1 MTPKFKF
8 LRRVRIHGGECG
20 AVARAL
26 HHEAQ
31 KVALIQNEQ
40 SLISDEKAFLSQADL
55 EKSSKSTLNERKQM
69 STKTSIKR
77 IALVAV
83 SALGFGLMSVVPAR
97 AVEAGSTDV
106 TEVILGTPGT
116 ARINQI
122 VKVTVTFDMGAAPAA
137 DETLTA
143 RARIKT
149 APSGSTAA
157 VGFSSA
163 EKSMTDTDGENSGT
177 VTIYAANA
185 AGNELL
191 PAAAVAAPL
200 NTENFTNINTQVI
213 GSVGLI
219 PDKAGSYVVQ
229 VWHDADGDGLIDAA
243 EEYDEVT
250 FTVGN
255 AIASVTVTKVNSTF
269 IAVDGANF
277 GALVKLTFKDSAGAI
292 AGLADNETVSI
303 DPSATG
309 YISYV
314 NGVDVNGAA
323 GAAVT
328 LDKDDI
334 IGGVTWINVDADA
347 AGTVTVDITGDGSTE
362 LDALSSSFTLS
373 AKVESANADDGD
385 WAVVGTSGTSG
396 FFTGF
401 EVPVGSSTM
410 SWKYTIDSD
419 ETGWEDEDN
428 TLYVGV
434 IVDDNSGRVTGSVAQ
449 GILTLEYIAP
459 CLVDLDAGTC
469 TVSATMAATA
479 VGQAYD
485 VDSLTTADTD
495 LDATVTA
502 SAIDTSDGSLTV
514 SPSGT
519 VRVAV
524 GGTASF
530 TVTARDQFGRLLAG
544 SVTMNLDGSSRNPTT
559 AATEVTKT
567 LVDGRATFTVTDAPA
582 AGVTATT
589 DSVDFDVIGPDGDT
603 EDATNVT
610 IIWGTATAGSV
621 TMTTYPGQD
630 DTVAGTTST
639 DINAAAGGATGTSA
653 ALTATVKDADG
664 NLLAGMPVTFAVSG
678 LVGAEV
684 HTTKVTVYT
693 GAAGTASTNVSSY
706 AAGKATVTA
715 TSGGKSATADIYFKQ
730 ATATEARTVAATVSG
745 RTITATVKDRYG
757 NVVQGVALNATRVG
771 SGFFGS
777 GSSTST
783 GSTDKNGQVE
793 FIFEGS
799 ATVTVA
805 FADEEYG
812 QTADVANK
820 VGATAVTA
828 SAAGTATTNQA
839 GLGAAL
845 APAGINSVSIAV
857 DAPNASATAAEA
869 ASDAAAEAIDAANA
883 ATDAANLA
891 AEAADAATVA
901 AEEARDAADAATAAV
916 EELATQVA
924 TLMAALKAQITT
936 LANTVAKIA
945 KKVKA

>member
-1 MTPKFKF
+1 
-8 LRRVRIHGGECG
+8 
-20 AVARAL
+20 
-26 HHEAQ
+26 
-31 KVALIQNEQ
+31 
-40 SLISDEKAFLSQADL
+40 
-55 EKSSKSTLNERKQM
+55 
-69 STKTSIKR
+69 
-77 IALVAV
+77 
-83 SALGFGLMSVVPAR
+83 
-97 AVEAGSTDV
+97 
-106 TEVILGTPGT
+106 
-116 ARINQI
+116 
-122 VKVTVTFDMGAAPAA
+122 
-137 DETLTA
+137 
-143 RARIKT
+143 
-149 APSGSTAA
+149 
-157 VGFSSA
+157 
-163 EKSMTDTDGENSGT
+163 
-177 VTIYAANA
+177 
-185 AGNELL
+185 
-191 PAAAVAAPL
+191 
-200 NTENFTNINTQVI
+200 
-213 GSVGLI
+213 
-219 PDKAGSYVVQ
+219 
-229 VWHDADGDGLIDAA
+229 
-243 EEYDEVT
+243 
-250 FTVGN
+250 
-255 AIASVTVTKVNSTF
+255 
-269 IAVDGANF
+269 
-277 GALVKLTFKDSAGAI
+277 
-292 AGLADNETVSI
+292 
-303 DPSATG
+303 
-309 YISYV
+309 
-314 NGVDVNGAA
+314 
-323 GAAVT
+323 
-328 LDKDDI
+328 
-334 IGGVTWINVDADA
+334 
-347 AGTVTVDITGDGSTE
+347 
-362 LDALSSSFTLS
+362 
-373 AKVESANADDGD
+373 
-385 WAVVGTSGTSG
+385 
-396 FFTGF
+396 
-401 EVPVGSSTM
+401 
-410 SWKYTIDSD
+410 
-419 ETGWEDEDN
+419 
-428 TLYVGV
+428 
-434 IVDDNSGRVTGSVAQ
+434 
-449 GILTLEYIAP
+449 
-459 CLVDLDAGTC
+459 
-469 TVSATMAATA
+469 
-479 VGQAYD
+479 
-485 VDSLTTADTD
+485 
-495 LDATVTA
+495 
-502 SAIDTSDGSLTV
+502 
-514 SPSGT
+514 
-519 VRVAV
+519 
-524 GGTASF
+524 
-530 TVTARDQFGRLLAG
+530 
-544 SVTMNLDGSSRNPTT
+544 MNLDGSSRNPTT

-589 DSVDFDVIGPDGDT
+589 DSVDFDVTGPDADT
-603 EDATNVT
+603 KDATNVT

-757 NVVQGVALNATRVG
+757 NVVQGVSLNATRVG

-777 GSSTST
+777 GSSTSSGT
-783 GSTDKNGQVE
+783 TDKNGQVE

-812 QTADVANK
+812 QTADAAGN

-857 DAPNASATAAEA
+857 DAPNASATAANAATAAAEA
-869 ASDAAAEAIDAANA
+869 SADAAAEAIDAANA